1 MERNHVKHIKDV
13 SWLPFL
19 RQFYICSG
27 ETILHFCYGLY
38 FGSPTVFIPQIR
50 KEANTTEIITLQME
64 SWLTSATAYASIP
77 WTIILPIMAYYFGRR
92 APAFLLWTLVLIGT
106 VIIFYST
113 TIIEILCGQIIV
125 GILPGAISTISVMIF
140 TEYTSPKYR
149 GVFLTLKVATYF
161 WGILVANAI
170 GTFYYWKNILI
181 LMLVC
186 CAMSSTIFFCPESP
200 LWLASKGRFDECIKV
215 HRWLNGQD
223 AVSENELLC
232 LIKLHKIKLSNINRN
247 ESKTNFFMKFIQIIK
262 RKTIYKP
269 ILFTSLTSLLLICSG
284 KLACSAYAIPI
295 FKKITTSEKAA
306 YNGMLILDVF
316 AVLGMYVGC
325 ALSKYFK
332 RKAVLI
338 CTSLI
343 GAMSLFILSC
353 YLYLVKYSTITL
365 NQYLTITLLTIFS
378 TVISI
383 GPIVLVPCIY
393 GELAPIKYR
402 SIYFTL
408 NSIILSILIGS
419 TIKIAP
425 FLFRYA
431 QMYIVFLVFGF
442 ATCILVLLVYKYLP
456 ETKDRSL
463 SEIQQLIEG
472 SVTEIQKEKA
482 DVDLHTTYVCN
493 GTPCEGDCR
502 DENFAIQGRHI
513 DLLIN
518 NRNI

>member
-1 MERNHVKHIKDV
+1 MENNHVNEIKDV

-38 FGSPTVFIPQIR
+38 FGAPTVFIPQIR
-50 KEANTTEIITLQME
+50 KEANKTEVITLEME
-64 SWLTSATAYASIP
+64 SWLTSTTAYSSIP
-77 WTIILPIMAYYFGRR
+77 WTIILSIMAYYFGRR
-92 APAFLLWTLVLIGT
+92 APAFLLWTLVFIGT

-125 GILPGAISTISVMIF
+125 GILPGAVSTISVMIF

-161 WGILVANAI
+161 WGVLVANAI
-170 GTFYYWKNILI
+170 GTFFYWKNIVI

-215 HRWLNGQD
+215 HRWLNGHD

-232 LIKLHKIKLSNINRN
+232 LIKLNKVKQSNLNRN
-247 ESKTNFFMKFIQIIK
+247 LSKTNFFMKFFQIIK

-269 ILFTSLTSLLLICSG
+269 ILFASLTSLLFICTG
-284 KLACSAYAIPI
+284 KLACFAYAIPI
-295 FKKITTSEKAA
+295 FKEITTSEVAA
-306 YNGMLILDVF
+306 YNGLLILDIF

-325 ALSKYFK
+325 ALSKYIK
-332 RKAVLI
+332 RKAALI
-338 CTSLI
+338 CTSLM

-353 YLYLVKYSTITL
+353 YLYLVKYSIIIL
-365 NQYLTITLLTIFS
+365 NQYLTITLLTTFS
-378 TVISI
+378 TLISI
-383 GPIVLVPCIY
+383 GPIVLVPCIH

-408 NSIILSILIGS
+408 NSIILSILMGT

-425 FLFRYA
+425 FLFGYA
-431 QMYIVFLVFGF
+431 EMYIVFLYFGF
-442 ATCILVLLVYKYLP
+442 ATCIVVLLVYKYLP

-463 SEIQQLIEG
+463 SEIQRLIEG
-472 SVTEIQKEKA
+472 SVTEIQKVKA
-482 DVDLHTTYVCN
+482 DVDLHTTNVFN
-493 GTPCEGDCR
+493 GTAGEDVCR
-502 DENFAIQGRHI
+502 GENFAIQDQRI
-513 DLLIN
+513 ELLIDN
-518 NRNI
+518 GSG